1 MGIKIIK
8 SILVLAFSLVAS
20 ACFAEDIVRV
30 GITDNS
36 FEKVKHS
43 DVRVYATG
51 NYLLCDK
58 DSRRVIAKIPAA
70 KQLRVTHEED
80 SFLVNVDG
88 EKTLGVQSFV
98 LVSED
103 GVFGIEG
110 LKRKAVACSQSLPG
124 MLCFSRLNLFNIARN
139 LGTAYLGGPA
149 TPAVSRGKPNPW
161 NGEMVHLT
169 SFFKHYFIDLTELSS
184 QWIPSLAL

>member
-1 MGIKIIK
+1 M
-8 SILVLAFSLVAS
+8 
-20 ACFAEDIVRV
+20 
-30 GITDNS
+30 
-36 FEKVKHS
+36 
-43 DVRVYATG
+43 RVYATG

-110 LKRKAVACSQSLPG
+110 LKRK
-124 MLCFSRLNLFNIARN
+124 
-139 LGTAYLGGPA
+139 
-149 TPAVSRGKPNPW
+149 GKPALYHGAIEFCRTKEKDGFYIINI
-161 NGEMVHLT
+161 VI
-169 SFFKHYFIDLTELSS
+169 FFNYWDNWWYEGSR
-184 QWIPSLAL
+184 